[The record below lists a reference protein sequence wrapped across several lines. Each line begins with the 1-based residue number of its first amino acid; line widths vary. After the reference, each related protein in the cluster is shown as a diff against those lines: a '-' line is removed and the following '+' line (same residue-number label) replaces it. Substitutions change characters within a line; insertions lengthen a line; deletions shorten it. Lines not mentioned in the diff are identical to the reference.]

1 MPSPGDS
8 VTDIRQRMPSNSS
21 QQKGVD
27 TPIAKTEEGSIFD
40 ELFEFCYTF
49 FYSIHL
55 AVTTLHIVKF
65 FCISVTIGSFMYEF
79 FPIRGSYFSN
89 KHNFLNQYFV
99 KLAWGWTMALHTPL
113 IITAGLL
120 QTPVNFL
127 QTAMG
132 LSRVL
137 LVGTTV
143 WYGWVE
149 IFFHWVMQMTGSCI
163 GDNNLTDVRSC
174 FKAGHHWDGFDISGH
189 CFLLIY
195 SALLIHEELQ
205 IVHQNSTQ
213 EIKPSD
219 AEEQNSKENK
229 QDNNSK
235 LKLLHKIFTLL
246 LILLELMWMLMVAM
260 TAVYFHA
267 WSHKLIGAGIAI
279 LSWHVTYNIWYKSS
293 LSPGSS

>member
-1 MPSPGDS
+1 MPLPVDS
-8 VTDIRQRMPSNSS
+8 EPHIRQKMSSNSS
-21 QQKGVD
+21 QQTVGVD
-27 TPIAKTEEGSIFD
+27 TPVADTEGTICD
-40 ELFEFCYTF
+40 ELFELLYNIT
-49 FYSIHL
+49 L
-55 AVTTLHIVKF
+55 AITHVTTLHIVQF
-65 FCISVTIGSFMYEF
+65 FCVSVTIGSFMYEF
-79 FPIRGSYFSN
+79 FPIRESYFSN

-113 IITAGLL
+113 IITTGLL

-143 WYGWVE
+143 WFGWVE
-149 IFFHWVMQMTGSCI
+149 IVFQWVMQLTGSCI
-163 GDNNLTDVRSC
+163 GDKNLTDVRSC

-195 SALLIHEELQ
+195 SALLIHEELR

-213 EIKPSD
+213 IKPSLD
-219 AEEQNSKENK
+219 AVAEKQTSKENK
-229 QDNNSK
+229 KDK
-235 LKLLHKIFTLL
+235 LIFLQKFFTIL
-246 LILLELMWMLMVAM
+246 LILLECLWMLMVSI

-267 WSHKLIGAGIAI
+267 LSHKLIGAGIAI
-279 LSWHVTYNIWYKSS
+279 LSWHVTYNIWYKMS